1 MARMFGTD
9 GVRGLANVAP
19 MSPDMALQVGR
30 SAVEV
35 LAAPAGRR
43 PCVVVGRDTRLSGTM
58 IEGAL
63 SAGLCSAG
71 ADVISV
77 GVLPTAGVAYLT
89 RQLGAIAGVMISA
102 SHNPYMDNGI
112 KFFSATGM
120 KLEDALED
128 AIEAGLNLDAAASR
142 PTGAD
147 IGRLIET
154 DDPVKRYADFL
165 ALTFIHDTPVG
176 LRIGL
181 DCANGAASSV
191 APQLFKQLGA
201 QVSVW
206 HAAPDGLNIN
216 DQCGSLHPEFLQQQ
230 VVAEGLDVGFAFD
243 GDADRLVAID
253 HTGQLLDGDHIL
265 AVSAQDLLARDALPH
280 NLVISTVM
288 ANLGLDKALQG
299 MGVAL
304 HKTQVGD
311 KYVMQAMRERGA
323 VLGGE
328 QSGHILFLDHHTTGD
343 GILTAVQLLNAMVT
357 HQVPLAELA
366 QTLQKFPQLLLNVR
380 LQERRDPLAL
390 PAVQEAIQAAAEQLG
405 EDGRIVVRLS
415 GTEALARV
423 MVEGPAQAVI
433 EPMAQRIARAIAA
446 ELGAPSAGTSLGGES
461 PGG

>member
-1 MARMFGTD
+1 
-9 GVRGLANVAP
+9 
-19 MSPDMALQVGR
+19 
-30 SAVEV
+30 
-35 LAAPAGRR
+35 
-43 PCVVVGRDTRLSGTM
+43 
-58 IEGAL
+58 
-63 SAGLCSAG
+63 
-71 ADVISV
+71 
-77 GVLPTAGVAYLT
+77 
-89 RQLGAIAGVMISA
+89 
-102 SHNPYMDNGI
+102 
-112 KFFSATGM
+112 
-120 KLEDALED
+120 
-128 AIEAGLNLDAAASR
+128 
-142 PTGAD
+142 
-147 IGRLIET
+147 
-154 DDPVKRYADFL
+154 
-165 ALTFIHDTPVG
+165 VG

-181 DCANGAASSV
+181 DCANGAAASV

-230 VVAEGLDVGFAFD
+230 VIAEGLDVGFAFD

-253 HTGQLLDGDHIL
+253 HTGQILDGDHIL
-265 AVSAQDLLARDALPH
+265 AVSAQDLLARGALSH

-288 ANLGLDKALQG
+288 ANLGLDRALQG

-343 GILTAVQLLNAMVT
+343 GILTAVQLLNAIVT

-380 LQERRDPLAL
+380 LQERRDPLAF
-390 PAVQEAIQAAAEQLG
+390 PAVQEAIQAAEEQLG
-405 EDGRIVVRLS
+405 QDGRIVVRLS
-415 GTEALARV
+415 GTEPLARV

-433 EPMAQRIARAIAA
+433 EPMAQTIARAIAA
-446 ELGAPSAGTSLGGES
+446 ELGAPSFGTPLGGTPLGGES

>member
-19 MSPDMALQVGR
+19 MSPDIALQLGR

-35 LAAPAGRR
+35 LAPHDGVK

-71 ADVISV
+71 ADVISI
-77 GVLPTAGVAYLT
+77 GVLPTAAVAYLT
-89 RQLGAIAGVMISA
+89 RLLGATAGVMISA

-112 KFFSATGM
+112 KFFSAAGM
-120 KLEDALED
+120 KLEDTLED
-128 AIEAGLNLDAAASR
+128 AIEAGLNANTSASR
-142 PTGAD
+142 PTGVDVGQCVAA
-147 IGRLIET
+147 

-165 ALTFIHDTPVG
+165 ASTFAHDTPVN

-181 DCANGAASSV
+181 DCANGAASSI
-191 APQLFKQLGA
+191 APQLVKQLGA
-201 QVSVW
+201 EVFVW

-216 DQCGSLHPEFLQQQ
+216 ERCGSLHPEFLQQR
-230 VVAEGLDVGFAFD
+230 VVDESLDMGFAFD

-253 HTGQLLDGDHIL
+253 HTGQVLDGDHIL
-265 AVSAQDLLARDALPH
+265 AVSAQELLARGALPH
-280 NLVISTVM
+280 HLVISTVM
-288 ANLGLDKALQG
+288 ANLGLDRVLQD
-299 MGVAL
+299 MGVTL

-343 GILTAVQLLNAMVT
+343 GLLTAVQLLNAVIT
-357 HQVPLAELA
+357 HQTPLAELA
-366 QTLQKFPQLLLNVR
+366 RMLKKFPQVLLNVR
-380 LQERRDPLAL
+380 LQERRDPLTL
-390 PAVQEAIQAAAEQLG
+390 PAVQDAIQAAEEELG
-405 EDGRIVVRLS
+405 QDGRILVRLS
-415 GTEALARV
+415 GTEPLARV
-423 MVEGPAQAVI
+423 MVEGPSQAII
-433 EPMAQRIARAIAA
+433 EPMAQTIIQTIAT
-446 ELGAPSAGTSLGGES
+446 EMGAP
-461 PGG
+461 